1 MGKSQDFAS
10 EFNFFE
16 EEKRAGLF
24 DGLYPS
30 TDGDSI
36 IEVLNTKRPNILI
49 IILMESYGG
58 TFIEPLGGI
67 PDVAPHFNRFTE
79 EGVFLLP
86 TVMPTVFGLTAVL
99 SVPSVDIWDFR
110 RPRS

>member
-49 IILMESYGG
+49 ILMESYGG

-67 PDVAPHFNRFTE
+67 PDVAPHFNRLTE
-79 EGVFLLP
+79 EGVFF
-86 TVMPTVFGLTAVL
+86 TNCYANSFGPTAVL